1 MTGRDLIIYILK
13 NNLEDKPVFEN
24 GKLLG
29 FLTIDEAAFKFG
41 VGPATIK
48 VWYTLKVLEGI
59 EIGEEIYIPADA
71 IVLKITGDDKK

>member
-13 NNLEDKPVFEN
+13 NNLEDEEVFKD

-29 FLTIDEAAFKFG
+29 YLNVDEAALKFG

-48 VWYTLKVLEGI
+48 VWYTLGVLKGI
-59 EIGEEIYIPADA
+59 EIGGEIYIPANA
-71 IVLKITGDDKK
+71 VVVIVTGDEEK